1 MAATFFIIA
10 LIVAFFMKGSEVSNK
25 VIAVIFFVIG
35 ILCFEASSFWWRLG
49 FVIVA
54 LCACDSGTQN
64 RKPTNP
70 EVVIA
75 LTLVAMSLVKLVATD
90 LFGCY
95 PSWIFNILAL
105 CGSVVYVLNNT
116 K

>member
-1 MAATFFIIA
+1 MATISLIIA

-25 VIAVIFFVIG
+25 VSAVTFFVIG
-35 ILCFEASSFWWRLG
+35 TLCFEASSFWWRIG
-49 FVIVA
+49 FVVLVLA
-54 LCACDSGTQN
+54 SCDSGTQN

-70 EVVIA
+70 EVIIA
-75 LTLVAMSLVKLVATD
+75 LTIVFMALVKLVATD

-95 PSWIFNILAL
+95 PGWIFNILAFG
-105 CGSVVYVLNNT
+105 GSVVYVLNNT

>member
-1 MAATFFIIA
+1 MATISLTIA
-10 LIVAFFMKGSEVSNK
+10 LIVAFFMKGGKVSNK
-25 VIAVIFFVIG
+25 IIAVVFFIIG
-35 ILCFEASSFWWRLG
+35 MLCFEASSFWWRIG
-49 FVIVA
+49 FVVLVLA
-54 LCACDSGTQN
+54 SCDSGTQN

-75 LTLVAMSLVKLVATD
+75 LTLVAMSLVKLIATD
-90 LFGCY
+90 LFDCY

-105 CGSVVYVLNNT
+105 GGSVIYVLNNT

>member
-1 MAATFFIIA
+1 MATVFFVIA
-10 LIVAFFMKGSEVSNK
+10 LIAAFFMKGSEVSNK
-25 VIAVIFFVIG
+25 IMAVVFFTIG
-35 ILCFEASSFWWRLG
+35 IACFEASSFWWRLG
-49 FVIVA
+49 FVVLVLA
-54 LCACDSGTQN
+54 SCDSGTQN

-70 EVVIA
+70 EIIIA
-75 LTLVAMSLVKLVATD
+75 LTFVAMSLVKLIATD
-90 LFGCY
+90 LFDCS

>member
-1 MAATFFIIA
+1 MATISLIIA
-10 LIVAFFMKGSEVSNK
+10 LVIAFFLKGSEVSNK
-25 VIAVIFFVIG
+25 VMAVVFFIIG
-35 ILCFEASSFWWRLG
+35 IACFEADSFWWRLG

-70 EVVIA
+70 EVIIA
-75 LTLVAMSLVKLVATD
+75 LTFVAMSLVKLVATD
-90 LFGCY
+90 LFDCY
-95 PSWIFNILAL
+95 PSWIFNILAF